1 VVDSSW
7 WGALLMCEFWAQL
20 EISIFGGLF
29 QDIRWCVT
37 NFFVPNI
44 WQFNIDMYKSI
55 SCINSRELDNGWCIF
70 VLWLSKL
77 WRTWKITKVDP
88 MYEPKGV
95 GQWWIWGNEI
105 MDEPKEVEILGNG
118 WTYHCYFLPKFSL
131 LC

>member
-1 VVDSSW
+1 
-7 WGALLMCEFWAQL
+7 
-20 EISIFGGLF
+20 
-29 QDIRWCVT
+29 
-37 NFFVPNI
+37 
-44 WQFNIDMYKSI
+44 MYKFKGVGQWM
-55 SCINSRELDNGWCIF
+55 ETKVDNEWI
-70 VLWLSKL
+70 